1 MKNRQQALFSIVIG
15 IAIVFGIIIG
25 QVLNFDNKKEIGLKL
40 TQKDKINKLLQY
52 IEDEYVDA
60 VQTDSILEVVIK
72 DILKNLD
79 PHSVYIPQKEV
90 EMSDEEING
99 EFTGIGVLFQ
109 KFRDTFTIIRPLK
122 NSPAQKA
129 GLQIMDRILKVNNDT
144 VYGNNTDTNHF
155 SSLIKGRVGTKIKL
169 TIYRKSKDSV
179 FDVNITREK
188 IPLVSVPAHFMLND
202 TIGFIKISSFSAD
215 TYDEFHQAI
224 LVLKQKGMKSL
235 VLDLRDN
242 TGGLL
247 KQADL
252 IADEFLPNGT
262 LIFFTKKKKRKIQKV
277 VATSRGDFESGSVY
291 VLINE
296 NTASAS
302 EVLAGALQDNDR
314 ATIIGRRSYGK
325 GLIQREIELGDG
337 SKIRLTTAHYY
348 TPTGRSIQR
357 PYQKGHKK
365 EYEQKFQNRQYNGE
379 LYYKDSIPI
388 NDSLKYTTPKGKIVY
403 GGGGIIPDLFVPLN
417 RQNFLFQHTSI
428 NNYISGFTTN
438 YLDNHLAELQNYTE
452 EEFINDPY
460 IADKIYQSFIDTHK
474 LYAKNIKHKKSKNNE
489 KQKRL
494 IKAILARDLFGANA
508 YYRIILADDPMI
520 KEVLKPKKNEK

>member
-25 QVLNFDNKKEIGLKL
+25 QVLNFDNKKEIGLKV

-52 IEDEYVDA
+52 IEDEYVDD

-224 LVLKQKGMKSL
+224 LALKQKGMISL

-348 TPTGRSIQR
+348 TPTGRS
-357 PYQKGHKK
+357 
-365 EYEQKFQNRQYNGE
+365 
-379 LYYKDSIPI
+379 
-388 NDSLKYTTPKGKIVY
+388 
-403 GGGGIIPDLFVPLN
+403 
-417 RQNFLFQHTSI
+417 
-428 NNYISGFTTN
+428 
-438 YLDNHLAELQNYTE
+438 
-452 EEFINDPY
+452 
-460 IADKIYQSFIDTHK
+460 
-474 LYAKNIKHKKSKNNE
+474 KS
-489 KQKRL
+489 
-494 IKAILARDLFGANA
+494 
-508 YYRIILADDPMI
+508 Y
-520 KEVLKPKKNEK
+520 

>member
-1 MKNRQQALFSIVIG
+1 
-15 IAIVFGIIIG
+15 
-25 QVLNFDNKKEIGLKL
+25 
-40 TQKDKINKLLQY
+40 
-52 IEDEYVDA
+52 
-60 VQTDSILEVVIK
+60 
-72 DILKNLD
+72 
-79 PHSVYIPQKEV
+79 
-90 EMSDEEING
+90 
-99 EFTGIGVLFQ
+99 
-109 KFRDTFTIIRPLK
+109 
-122 NSPAQKA
+122 
-129 GLQIMDRILKVNNDT
+129 
-144 VYGNNTDTNHF
+144 
-155 SSLIKGRVGTKIKL
+155 L

-224 LVLKQKGMKSL
+224 LALKQKGMKSL

-262 LIFFTKKKKRKIQKV
+262 LIFFTKNKKRKKQKV

-337 SKIRLTTAHYY
+337 SKIRLTTAYYY

-403 GGGGIIPDLFVPLN
+403 GGGGIFPI
-417 RQNFLFQHTSI
+417 
-428 NNYISGFTTN
+428 
-438 YLDNHLAELQNYTE
+438 YLSL
-452 EEFINDPY
+452 
-460 IADKIYQSFIDTHK
+460 
-474 LYAKNIKHKKSKNNE
+474 
-489 KQKRL
+489 
-494 IKAILARDLFGANA
+494 
-508 YYRIILADDPMI
+508 
-520 KEVLKPKKNEK
+520 